1 MLYVQHSSS
10 KDVFSIRVLN
20 VVDPDQMASLKP
32 ADLDLQ
38 SIQEAAGQESNLM
51 RTQGKLG

>member
-1 MLYVQHSSS
+1 MQHSSS
-10 KDVFSIRVLN
+10 KDVLSIRVLN